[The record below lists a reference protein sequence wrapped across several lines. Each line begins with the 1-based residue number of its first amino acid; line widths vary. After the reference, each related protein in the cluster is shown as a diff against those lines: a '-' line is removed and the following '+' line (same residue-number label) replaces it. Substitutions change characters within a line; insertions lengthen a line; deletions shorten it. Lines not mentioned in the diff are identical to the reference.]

1 MPRGAQKWIKKKSI
15 VRTVEL
21 EARRMANASDLRLTC
36 LQSEGKEGGTRMP
49 KAEEITNCGEGMPT
63 TTNKR

>member
-1 MPRGAQKWIKKKSI
+1 
-15 VRTVEL
+15 
-21 EARRMANASDLRLTC
+21 MANASDLRLTC